1 MGRADKSAQVT
12 KAVLVIRSGEFKDYS
27 NAAKKF
33 HCSHTAVMR
42 RIKGL
47 TKTRQEANSFYH
59 QCLTTDEEEILI
71 SRINKLTDRGLPP
84 TSQIVRNLAEEIR
97 REPVGKN
104 WTGQF
109 VKRHKLRLKSAYL
122 RNIDNV
128 RFSAEYAPMFILFFQ
143 LVFAF
148 SRCFS
153 PCPLWLK
160 YSV

>member
-1 MGRADKSAQVT
+1 MGRADKSALVT
-12 KAVLVIRSGEFKDYS
+12 KAVLAIRSGEFKDYS

-59 QCLTTDEEEILI
+59 QCLTTDEEEVLI

-97 REPVGKN
+97 GEPVGKN

-109 VKRHKLRLKSAYL
+109 VKRHKDRLKSAYL
-122 RNIDNV
+122 RNMEGI

-143 LVFAF
+143 LVFILF
-148 SRCFS
+148 HVTLV
-153 PCPLWLK
+153 PIP
-160 YSV
+160 YG

>member
-1 MGRADKSAQVT
+1 MGRADKSAQVI
-12 KAVLVIRSGEFKDYS
+12 KAVLAIRSGEFKDYS
-27 NAAKKF
+27 NTVKKF

-47 TKTRQEANSFYH
+47 TKTRQEVNSFYH

-109 VKRHKLRLKSAYL
+109 VKRHKLRLKSVYL

-128 RFSAEYAPMFILFFQ
+128 RFSAEYAPMFILFF
-143 LVFAF
+143 
-148 SRCFS
+148 
-153 PCPLWLK
+153 
-160 YSV
+160 

>member
-12 KAVLVIRSGEFKDYS
+12 EAVLAIRSGEYTDYS

-59 QCLTTDEEEILI
+59 QCLTNDQEEVLI

-84 TSQIVRNLAEEIR
+84 TSHIVRNLAEEIR
-97 REPVGKN
+97 GEYVGKN

-109 VKRHKLRLKSAYL
+109 VKRHKDRLKSAYL
-122 RNIDNV
+122 RNIDNI
-128 RFSAEYAPMFILFFQ
+128 RFSAEYAPMFILFFT
-143 LVFAF
+143 LVFVLF
-148 SRCFS
+148 VLF
-153 PCPLWLK
+153 
-160 YSV
+160 